1 MKKIKVIVALLLS
14 ASLILS
20 FASCSNPSGNNAGTE
35 TTVPAND
42 TPYPTK
48 SQFISESQSALNEL
62 SSSLRLVETD
72 EVSSGYD
79 GAVAETDI
87 YMGSV
92 FIGSLVLCSNG
103 NSSSTADD
111 EIINHAHIE
120 IRIEGN
126 EYTNLFNEY
135 MNDWN
140 QTIPGPSEDARQNIF
155 SIASLVGALPIVNRS
170 GSAYSAYEIADSFT
184 FINAIAGG
192 DQKYYYTICNGIEL
206 TACEILSYDYTST
219 SICIGGKCWEENLS
233 F

>member
-1 MKKIKVIVALLLS
+1 MKKIKQIAALLLS

-20 FASCSNPSGNNAGTE
+20 FAACSNSSGNNAGTE

-72 EVSSGYD
+72 EVSYE
-79 GAVAETDI
+79 GAVAEADI
-87 YMGSV
+87 YMGSD

-120 IRIEGN
+120 IRIDGN
-126 EYTNLFNEY
+126 EYTNLFDEYTKGWNET
-135 MNDWN
+135 D
-140 QTIPGPSEDARQNIF
+140 EARKNILA
-155 SIASLVGALPIVNRS
+155 IASLVGALPIVNRS
-170 GSAYSAYEIADSFT
+170 GPAYSAYEIADSFT

-206 TACEILSYDYTST
+206 TACEILSYDYIST

>member
-1 MKKIKVIVALLLS
+1 MKKIKQIAALLLS

-79 GAVAETDI
+79 GAVAEADI

-140 QTIPGPSEDARQNIF
+140 QTIPGPSEDARQNILA
-155 SIASLVGALPIVNRS
+155 IASLVGALPIVNRS
-170 GSAYSAYEIADSFT
+170 GPAYSAYEIADSFT
-184 FINAIAGG
+184 FIKSYPGG
-192 DQKYYYTICNGIEL
+192 ESYYHTICNGIEL
-206 TACEILSYDYTST
+206 TAGRTLGYDEISIY
-219 SICIGGKCWEENLS
+219 ICIGGKCWEEELS
-233 F
+233 

>member
-20 FASCSNPSGNNAGTE
+20 FAACSNSSGNNAGTE

-79 GAVAETDI
+79 GAVAEADI

-111 EIINHAHIE
+111 EIINHAHIQ

-126 EYTNLFNEY
+126 EYTNLFDEYTYGWNET
-135 MNDWN
+135 D
-140 QTIPGPSEDARQNIF
+140 EARQNILA
-155 SIASLVGALPIVNRS
+155 IASLVGALPIVNRS
-170 GSAYSAYEIADSFT
+170 GPAYSAYEIADSFT
-184 FINAIAGG
+184 FIKSYPGG
-192 DQKYYYTICNGIEL
+192 ESYYHTICNGIEL
-206 TACEILSYDYTST
+206 TASRTLGYDEISIY
-219 SICIGGKCWEENLS
+219 ICIGGKCWEEELS
-233 F
+233 

>member
-1 MKKIKVIVALLLS
+1 MKKIKQIAALLLS

-20 FASCSNPSGNNAGTE
+20 FAACSNPSGNNAGTE
-35 TTVPAND
+35 TTVPASD

-79 GAVAETDI
+79 GAVAEADI

-111 EIINHAHIE
+111 EIINHAHIQ

-126 EYTNLFNEY
+126 EYTNLFDEY
-135 MNDWN
+135 TKGWN
-140 QTIPGPSEDARQNIF
+140 KTDEARQNILA
-155 SIASLVGALPIVNRS
+155 IASLVGALPIVNRS
-170 GSAYSAYEIADSFT
+170 GPAYSAYEIADSFT
-184 FINAIAGG
+184 FIKSYPGG
-192 DQKYYYTICNGIEL
+192 ESYYHTICNGIEL
-206 TACEILSYDYTST
+206 TASRTLGYDEINIY
-219 SICIGGKCWEENLS
+219 ICIGGKCWEEELS
-233 F
+233 

>member
-1 MKKIKVIVALLLS
+1 MKKIKQIAALLLS

-20 FASCSNPSGNNAGTE
+20 FAACSNSSGNNAGTK
-35 TTVPAND
+35 TTVPASD

-79 GAVAETDI
+79 GAVAEADI

-111 EIINHAHIE
+111 EIINHAHIQ

-126 EYTNLFNEY
+126 EYTNLFDEY
-135 MNDWN
+135 TKGWN
-140 QTIPGPSEDARQNIF
+140 KTDEARQNILA
-155 SIASLVGALPIVNRS
+155 IASLVGALPIVNRS
-170 GSAYSAYEIADSFT
+170 GPAYSAYEIADSFT
-184 FINAIAGG
+184 FIKSYPGG
-192 DQKYYYTICNGIEL
+192 ESYYHTICNGIEL
-206 TACEILSYDYTST
+206 TASRTLGYDEISIY
-219 SICIGGKCWEENLS
+219 ICIGGKCWEEELS
-233 F
+233 

>member
-1 MKKIKVIVALLLS
+1 MKKIKQITALLLS
-14 ASLILS
+14 AILILS

-72 EVSSGYD
+72 EVSYE
-79 GAVAETDI
+79 GAVAEADI
-87 YMGSV
+87 YMDNDRIGTLV
-92 FIGSLVLCSNG
+92 FYSNG
-103 NSSSTADD
+103 NSSTIVQDD
-111 EIINHAHIE
+111 EIINHAHIY
-120 IRIEGN
+120 IDIDGN
-126 EYTNLFNEY
+126 EYTNLFDEY

-155 SIASLVGALPIVNRS
+155 AIASLVGALPIVNRS
-170 GSAYSAYEIADSFT
+170 DSAYSAYEIADSFT

-206 TACEILSYDYTST
+206 TACEILSYDYIST